1 MPNRG
6 APSGLVDRGGLDAL
20 ISQSIAEG
28 YE

>member
-1 MPNRG
+1 MPSRKRPAG
-6 APSGLVDRGGLDAL
+6 VVDRVELDAL